1 MSIDESLSCFGALAL
16 EVSPRVADADGPVQF
31 ELGNETLERAA
42 AAPLLEPI
50 LIDLQR
56 LLPGADS
63 LDLGLAMASFDP
75 AELLRPGWP
84 VFTTLADLLIGAPG
98 ERAQARVV
106 SLSASEGRMPAAG
119 LQPDRSLRGGPLR
132 LLPFVLRGGAEQVNA
147 VGRQMESELMEKG
160 MAAAAT
166 ALAAQSAFGLQLEH
180 ARYLSLHD
188 LCAMTAMQYEHAGL
202 APVWRLLEAAL
213 FAPASAE
220 WVEEA
225 GEPPAL
231 YAGGQVGIGIQSP
244 EQLLPAAEAAGIS
257 AANMHR
263 LRQLRAS
270 QWRAV
275 LAAHGVAAECIEL
288 TGADTE
294 GELRA
299 ALQRH

>member
-1 MSIDESLSCFGALAL
+1 MSIDASLNCFGALAL
-16 EVSPRVADADGPVQF
+16 EVSPRAADTDGPVQF
-31 ELGNETLERAA
+31 DLGNETLERAD
-42 AAPLLEPI
+42 AAPLIEPI

-56 LLPGADS
+56 LLPGAAG

-98 ERAQARVV
+98 ERVQARVV
-106 SLSASEGRMPAAG
+106 SLSASEGRMPSTG

-132 LLPFVLRGGAEQVNA
+132 LLPFVLRGGAEHVA
-147 VGRQMESELMEKG
+147 EVGRQMESELMEKG

-166 ALAAQSAFGLQLEH
+166 ALAAQTAFGLQLEH

-213 FAPASAE
+213 FAPASTE

-231 YAGGQVGIGIQSP
+231 YASGQVGIGIESP
-244 EQLLPAAEAAGIS
+244 ERLSHAAEAAGMPATS
-257 AANMHR
+257 MHR
-263 LRQLRAS
+263 LRQLRAR
-270 QWRAV
+270 QWQAV
-275 LAAHGVAAECIEL
+275 LAAHAISAECIAL
-288 TGADTE
+288 SSADVE